1 MIKKNDIIEVNITDV
16 SFAGLGVAS
25 YSDGELENF
34 IIFIHN
40 AIPGDRIL
48 CRIVK
53 TEKKF
58 AYGIIEKILEPSSS
72 RIEPPCPTFDKCG
85 GCVYLNMDYE
95 TELEIKR
102 RSVINAYRRSMTDFP
117 DPLETAPSPT
127 LSFYRNKV
135 ICPLSQNGKFGFYAR
150 ASHRNIENN
159 DCCLQD
165 RSFNK
170 FLVAAEKYIAENS
183 VEPYD
188 EVTGKGLF
196 RQLYLRAAR
205 STGEVCVCAVINGK
219 KLPNEK
225 AFADEMA
232 KNGATSVY
240 INENTTRGNTVLGR
254 NFRLI
259 YGKERI
265 TDTLCDVK
273 YEISPR
279 AFYQINR
286 EQTENLYSYALDLA
300 QITPEDTVLD
310 LFCGIGTITLLA
322 AKRGAKRVVGI
333 EIVEEAIV
341 DAKKNA
347 KLNGI
352 TNAEFFA
359 ADAADTLKIV
369 EKCGGYPD
377 IIIVDPPRKGLG
389 TEAVN
394 AIARL
399 DPKRVV
405 YISCN
410 PETQAKDILALSAFG
425 YKQGDIKP
433 FDMFPRTQHVET
445 VILLSRKDVHER
457 IKFDVNIE
465 ELMENLNR

>member
-1 MIKKNDIIEVNITDV
+1 MINKNDILDVKITDV
-16 SFAGLGVAS
+16 SFAGLGVAQ
-25 YSDGELENF
+25 YSDGELDKF

-53 TEKKF
+53 TEKTF
-58 AYGIIEKILEPSSS
+58 AYGIIENILEPSPS
-72 RIEPPCPTFDKCG
+72 RIEPPCPTCDKCG

-102 RSVINAYRRSMTDFP
+102 RSVINAFKRSLTDFP
-117 DPLETAPSPT
+117 DPLPTFPSPS
-127 LSFYRNKV
+127 LEYYRNKV
-135 ICPLSQNGKFGFYAR
+135 ICPLSKNGKFGFYAR

-159 DCCLQD
+159 ACYLQD
-165 RSFNK
+165 SAFNK
-170 FLVAAEKYIAENS
+170 FLIAAEKYIAENK

-205 STGEVCVCAVINGK
+205 STGEISVCAVINGK

-225 AFADEMA
+225 AFADGMA
-232 KNGATSVY
+232 KNGATSVF

-254 NFRLI
+254 KFRLI
-259 YGKERI
+259 YGKETI
-265 TDTLCDVK
+265 TDSLCGVK

-286 EQTENLYSYALDLA
+286 EQTENLYSYAISLA
-300 QITPEDTVLD
+300 KITPEDTVLD

-322 AKRGAKRVVGI
+322 AKAGAKRVVGI
-333 EIVEEAIV
+333 EIIEEAIN

-352 TNAEFFA
+352 DNAEFFA

-394 AIARL
+394 EIARL
-399 DPKRVV
+399 EPKRIV

-410 PETQAKDILALSAFG
+410 PETQAKDIVALSELG
-425 YKQGDIKP
+425 YKMGDIKP
-433 FDMFPRTQHVET
+433 FDMFPRTQHVES
-445 VILLSRKDVHER
+445 VVLLSREKADDYIRISVQTKDL
-457 IKFDVNIE
+457 KTKAN
-465 ELMENLNR
+465 